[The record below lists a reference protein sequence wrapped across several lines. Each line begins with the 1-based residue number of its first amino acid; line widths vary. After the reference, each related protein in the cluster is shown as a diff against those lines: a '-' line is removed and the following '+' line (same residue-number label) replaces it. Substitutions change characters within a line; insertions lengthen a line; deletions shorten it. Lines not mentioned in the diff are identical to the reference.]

1 MVTCKLPLQCSLRRW
16 THRANPNQLL
26 FRSQSQFTTFQK
38 ELMRHIAML
47 INTADADGSGANNGQ
62 LGAFQETLSIHFN
75 RYICRP
81 NDSIS
86 QENQSTGRMEFG
98 LVQQS
103 MLTQ

>member
-1 MVTCKLPLQCSLRRW
+1 
-16 THRANPNQLL
+16 
-26 FRSQSQFTTFQK
+26 
-38 ELMRHIAML
+38 ML

-86 QENQSTGRMEFG
+86 QENQSTGRLEFG

-103 MLTQ
+103 MLTQWLLAAKESHLPSDPFSSK